1 MLRRFAS
8 AVEDVEPSA
17 ARGPTSILESGR
29 TVIRAAI
36 EAGGWA
42 LVSIGL
48 LLWVV
53 LRRFTDVLLLPVSG
67 REEPLM
73 HRFIAR
79 ENYAAPTTTWI
90 GDT

>member
-1 MLRRFAS
+1 MH
-8 AVEDVEPSA
+8 
-17 ARGPTSILESGR
+17 AREEEAHKRAGTPLALYTD
-29 TVIRAAI
+29 RAASSFGQHVI

-42 LVSIGL
+42 LVFIGL

-53 LRRFTDVLLLPVSG
+53 LRRFIDVLLLPVSG